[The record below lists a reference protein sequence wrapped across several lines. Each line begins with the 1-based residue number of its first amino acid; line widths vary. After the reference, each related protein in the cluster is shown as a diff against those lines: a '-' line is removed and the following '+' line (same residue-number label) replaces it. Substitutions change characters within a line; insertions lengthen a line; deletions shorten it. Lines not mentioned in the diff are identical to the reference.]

1 MSSYLWL
8 MVIKKVIKNIDA
20 AINRV
25 CEDINDK
32 KAGSGADK
40 LDSLSK
46 LVNSYSRL
54 LERNKQEE
62 IDPTEDGD
70 PVYYKKMTAD
80 KMDMRGIIR

>member
-1 MSSYLWL
+1 
-8 MVIKKVIKNIDA
+8 MVTKKVIKNIEA
-20 AINRV
+20 AINRI
-25 CEDINDK
+25 CEDIKDK

-70 PVYYKKMTAD
+70 PAYYKKMTAD

>member
-1 MSSYLWL
+1 M
-8 MVIKKVIKNIDA
+8 ITKKVIRNIEA

-25 CEDINDK
+25 CEDIKEK

-54 LERNKQEE
+54 IERDKQKE

-70 PVYYKKMTAD
+70 PTYYKRLAAD
-80 KMDMRGIIR
+80 RTDRKGIIR